1 MIDRPSAAIF
11 TVARGLAFTRRRA
24 SARRHAERLRRLA
37 PALVALLLTALL
49 GGCSS
54 TPDQPATDT
63 ATATATA
70 KPSARSSRLSM
81 SELFSTDEESRSDA
95 DLVSNDS
102 VWERL
107 RGNMQ
112 LDRDQHS
119 AAIDRE
125 IDWFRK
131 HPAYWYRI
139 TERSH
144 RFLHYVVNAVEQ
156 RNMPSELALLP
167 FIESAYD
174 PFALS
179 RSGASGL
186 WQFIPG
192 TGRNFGLK
200 HTDFYDGRRDVIAS
214 TDAAL
219 NYLQRLHD
227 QFEGDWLLAVAAYNF
242 GEGNIQRA
250 IDANRRAGKPT
261 GFWDLSVRDETRT
274 YVPRLLALAR
284 IVANPHRY
292 GMTLHHIPDR
302 TYFAAVDTYGP
313 IDLKRASE
321 MANVSL
327 DELRKLNP
335 GLRRLRTDPRG
346 PHKILVPVES
356 ADRFAH
362 NLTQT
367 PPAQRISGQKYQDYR
382 VIAGDTL
389 LSISRQFQVDIET
402 IRSANRLD
410 GNTVNQ
416 GQLLLIPGG
425 LVASAPARLKSDTV
439 SATRGTGGHYPGVYT
454 VAKGDTLWQIAR
466 RHNVAPADI
475 LRWNGLAANASL
487 RPGQRLT
494 IAAGSRTAQPKP
506 AASVAANT
514 EKSAQQKVGYT
525 IQSGDSLYAI
535 ANRFNVQVDDIL
547 RWNRVNPNSLRPG
560 QKLTLYVAP

>member
-1 MIDRPSAAIF
+1 
-11 TVARGLAFTRRRA
+11 V
-24 SARRHAERLRRLA
+24 RLRWLA
-37 PALVALLLTALL
+37 PTLIALLVTALL

-54 TPDQPATDT
+54 TPDQSSTNTPSAATT
-63 ATATATA
+63 SA
-70 KPSARSSRLSM
+70 KPLARSPRLSM
-81 SELFSTDEESRSDA
+81 SELFSSDDEAQSGNELISS
-95 DLVSNDS
+95 DS
-102 VWERL
+102 VWERV
-107 RGNMQ
+107 RSGMQ
-112 LDRDQHS
+112 LDRNQQS
-119 AAIDRE
+119 AAIERE
-125 IDWFRK
+125 IDWFRN
-131 HPAYWYRI
+131 HPAYWYKI

-144 RFLHYVVNAVEQ
+144 RFLHFVVNAVEQ

-192 TGRNFGLK
+192 TGRSFGLK
-200 HTDFYDGRRDVIAS
+200 QTDFYDGRRDVIAS

-227 QFEGDWLLAVAAYNF
+227 QFDGDWLVAVAAYNF

-250 IDANRRAGKPT
+250 INANRSAGKPT
-261 GFWDLSVRDETRT
+261 NFWSLSLRDETRT

-284 IVANPHRY
+284 IVAEPHRY

-335 GLRRLRTDPRG
+335 GLRRLSTDPRG
-346 PHKILVPVES
+346 PHKILVPVGAVE
-356 ADRFAH
+356 RFAH
-362 NLTQT
+362 NLAQT
-367 PPAQRISGQKYQDYR
+367 PPAQRLSGQRYQDYR
-382 VIAGDTL
+382 VVAGDTL
-389 LSISRQFQVDIET
+389 ISIARQFKVDVET
-402 IRSANRLD
+402 IRSTNRLD
-410 GNTVNQ
+410 GNQVNQ

-425 LVASAPARLKSDTV
+425 VAAAPARFETA
-439 SATRGTGGHYPGVYT
+439 SASAARSTAGHYPGVYT

-466 RHNVAPADI
+466 RHSVAPADI
-475 LRWNGLAANASL
+475 LRWNGLAPNASL
-487 RPGQRLT
+487 RPGQRLN
-494 IAAGSRTAQPKP
+494 IAAGSRATPPKP
-506 AASVAANT
+506 AATPEPAAKLIAT
-514 EKSAQQKVGYT
+514 ADKSTQQKVGYT

-535 ANRFNVQVDDIL
+535 ANRFNVQVNDIL